1 MVIWPELPRATSLPA
16 RRRRSGVGS
25 ARRSTATCARRLVE
39 SRSRA
44 SLALILA
51 LLLIGGGSFSCLL
64 PIGVGAF
71 SFLFCWMDIRAA
83 HSTCSPPRAR
93 CVPSPVNGG
102 GLGRGHAERSALVR
116 PSPPLPRKRGREQTE
131 FVARCAP
138 ASRARVPGRR

>member
-1 MVIWPELPRATSLPA
+1 MVIWPELPRATFLPA

-93 CVPSPVNGG
+93 CVPSPACGG
-102 GLGRGHAERSALVR
+102 ALGRGMQKDPRLFA
-116 PSPPLPRKRGREQTE
+116 PPHP
-131 FVARCAP
+131 P
-138 ASRARVPGRR
+138 P